1 MNKLL
6 LDMEQTFEEM
16 YAELESDLYKWERA
30 KAILRKRLAECIQ
43 RVEMREYELQLVFD
57 EKLEAYEMEHAKE
70 VEELTYIISELDS
83 QNQILQNTLLNQRK

>member
-16 YAELESDLYKWERA
+16 YAELESDLYKCERA
-30 KAILRKRLAECIQ
+30 KAILRKLLAECIQ
-43 RVEMREYELQLVFD
+43 R
-57 EKLEAYEMEHAKE
+57 AKE